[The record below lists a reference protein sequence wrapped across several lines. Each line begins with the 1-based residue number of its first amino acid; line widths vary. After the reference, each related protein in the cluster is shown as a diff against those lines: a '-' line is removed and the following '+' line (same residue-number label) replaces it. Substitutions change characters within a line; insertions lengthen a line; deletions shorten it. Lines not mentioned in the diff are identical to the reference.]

1 MSIKTSRQKMAPQKK
16 NNPMSEN
23 ELLNPQPEQ
32 NEDGDPINSGIRSL
46 KDLIDTVTGRN
57 LAGLVDESESG
68 IVDRQPFPFLAIVG
82 QMEMKLALL
91 LNLINPAV
99 GGVLL
104 LGTRGTGKTTAVRSL
119 ANLTPKVPRS
129 LCYYGCTEQ
138 DVETQGIDAICPNC
152 AKKYGEGKPLTQMED
167 VRLVELPLNAQI
179 EDVVGGIDERAAL
192 HQRMRL
198 KRGILAQADRNI
210 LYVDEVN
217 LLQDDIVNAILD
229 AAAIGTYTVRRGP
242 VSSTYYARFSLI
254 GSMNPEEGALR
265 PQIMDRFGLRLLVN
279 GLEETKDRWE
289 VYQRVQQYRQNSAAM
304 LSSYQ
309 EETQYA
315 RQEIQHAR
323 DILPKVAIPE
333 QVANAGLALI
343 QDLQIT
349 SLRAEI
355 TLFEAARAYAAADN
369 RLEVTMEDLD
379 TVAPM
384 ALRMRK
390 SDFITEFFEQHTKE
404 DQRLR
409 DRLKTIVKEQRN

>member
-1 MSIKTSRQKMAPQKK
+1 
-16 NNPMSEN
+16 MSESESIQFENHQSN
-23 ELLNPQPEQ
+23 EVTEGG
-32 NEDGDPINSGIRSL
+32 EPITTSIRSL
-46 KDLIDTVTGRN
+46 KELIDTVTGRN
-57 LAGLVDESESG
+57 LIGTTDEVESG
-68 IVDRQPFPFLAIVG
+68 IVDQQPFPFLAIVG

-91 LNLINPAV
+91 LNLINPAI

-138 DVETQGIDAICPNC
+138 EIETQGIDAVCPAC
-152 AKKYGEGKPLTQMED
+152 AKKYGEGKPLTQMEE
-167 VRLVELPLNAQI
+167 VRLVELPLNAKI

-254 GSMNPEEGALR
+254 GSMNPEEGTLR

-279 GLEETKDRWE
+279 GLEDMDERWE
-289 VYQRVQQYRQNSAAM
+289 VYQRVQQYRQNSAA
-304 LSSYQ
+304 LLASYQ
-309 EETQYA
+309 EETLFA
-315 RQEIQHAR
+315 REEIQHAR
-323 DILPKVAIPE
+323 NMLPEVVIPE
-333 QVANAGLALI
+333 KVANAGLALI
-343 QDLQIT
+343 KELQIT

-355 TLFEAARAYAAADN
+355 TLFEAAKAYAAADA
-369 RLEVTMEDLD
+369 RKEVTMDDLGI
-379 TVAPM
+379 VAPM

-390 SDFITEFFEQHTKE
+390 SAFITEFFEHHTKE
-404 DQRLR
+404 DEILR
-409 DRLKTIVKEQRN
+409 EHLKTIIETQKSEH

>member
-1 MSIKTSRQKMAPQKK
+1 
-16 NNPMSEN
+16 MSEN
-23 ELLNPQPEQ
+23 EIYSQSSDKANDQPELIKT
-32 NEDGDPINSGIRSL
+32 NIRSL
-46 KDLIDTVTGRN
+46 KELIDTVTGRN
-57 LAGLVDESESG
+57 LVGQDETESG
-68 IVDRQPFPFLAIVG
+68 IVDQLPFPFLAIVG

-91 LNLINPAV
+91 LNLINPAI

-138 DVETQGIDAICPNC
+138 EIETQGIDAVCPSC
-152 AKKYGEGKPLTQMED
+152 AKKYGEGKPLTQLED

-192 HQRMRL
+192 HDRMRL

-229 AAAIGTYTVRRGP
+229 AAAMGTYTVRRGP
-242 VSSTYYARFSLI
+242 ISSTYYSRFSLI
-254 GSMNPEEGALR
+254 GSMNPEEGSLR

-279 GLEETKDRWE
+279 GLEKTEERWE

-304 LSSYQ
+304 LASYQ
-309 EETQYA
+309 TETSFA
-315 RQEIQHAR
+315 REEIQHAR
-323 DILPKVAIPE
+323 DILFEVKIPE
-333 QVANAGLALI
+333 NVANAGLELI
-343 QDLQIT
+343 KQLKIT

-355 TLFEAARAYAAADN
+355 SLFEAAKAYTAADG
-369 RLEVTMEDLD
+369 RKEVTIEDLNV
-379 TVAPM
+379 VAPM
-384 ALRMRK
+384 ALRMRR
-390 SDFITEFFEQHTKE
+390 SAFISKFFEERNKE
-404 DQRLR
+404 DQMLR
-409 DRLKTIVKEQRN
+409 DRLKEIVEKQKK

>member
-1 MSIKTSRQKMAPQKK
+1 
-16 NNPMSEN
+16 MSEN
-23 ELLNPQPEQ
+23 DIYSQSSDKANDQPEQ
-32 NEDGDPINSGIRSL
+32 IKTNIRSL
-46 KDLIDTVTGRN
+46 KELIDTVTGSN
-57 LAGLVDESESG
+57 LTGLDETESG
-68 IVDRQPFPFLAIVG
+68 IVDQLPFPFLAIVG

-91 LNLINPAV
+91 LNLINPAI

-138 DVETQGIDAICPNC
+138 EIESQGIDAVCPAC
-152 AKKYGEGKPLTQMED
+152 AKKYGEGKPLTQLED

-192 HQRMRL
+192 HDRMRL

-229 AAAIGTYTVRRGP
+229 AAAMGTYTVRRGP
-242 VSSTYYARFSLI
+242 ISSTYYSRFSLI
-254 GSMNPEEGALR
+254 GSMNPEEGSLR

-279 GLEETKDRWE
+279 GLEKTEERWE

-304 LSSYQ
+304 LASYQ
-309 EETQYA
+309 LETSFA
-315 RQEIQHAR
+315 REEIQNAR
-323 DILPKVAIPE
+323 DILFEVEIPE
-333 QVANAGLALI
+333 NVAHAGLELI
-343 QDLQIT
+343 KQLKIT

-355 TLFEAARAYAAADN
+355 SLFEAAKAYAAADG
-369 RLEVTMEDLD
+369 RKEVTIEDLD
-379 TVAPM
+379 VVAPM
-384 ALRMRK
+384 ALRMRR
-390 SDFITEFFEQHTKE
+390 SAFINEFFEERNKE
-404 DQRLR
+404 DQMLR
-409 DRLKTIVKEQRN
+409 DRLKEIVEKQKN